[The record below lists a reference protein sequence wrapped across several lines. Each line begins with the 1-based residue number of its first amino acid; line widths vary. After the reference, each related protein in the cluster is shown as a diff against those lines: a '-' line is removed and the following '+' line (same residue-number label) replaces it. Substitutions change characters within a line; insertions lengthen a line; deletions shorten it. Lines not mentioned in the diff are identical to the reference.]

1 MPDDASTVAA
11 KAEPALLV
19 DRQGD
24 ITRLTLNRPQ
34 RGNALSAE
42 LVQALHDAVLACQRD
57 GTRLLLIEGAG
68 KHFCTGFDL
77 GDLDCLDGESDDT
90 LLARF
95 VRVELMLQAIYTAPF
110 TTVARVHGRAMGAG
124 ADLAV
129 ACEQCWV
136 ADDSRFAF
144 PGAAFGLVLGT
155 ARLAARVGPTL
166 ARQWIGAGA
175 TIDADTA
182 LATGLASRPF
192 EADEHGKPDT
202 ALEALARQARRLDTE
217 TQAAIHAASR
227 AGDDE
232 LARQL
237 AALVHSAARPG
248 LRERIRAYRA
258 ASAR

>member
-1 MPDDASTVAA
+1 MSDDASTVAA
-11 KAEPALLV
+11 TAQPALLV

-77 GDLDCLDGESDDT
+77 ADLDGETDDT

-95 VRVELMLQAIYTAPF
+95 VRVELMLQAVYTAPF

-124 ADLAV
+124 ADLAA

-136 ADDSRFAF
+136 AADSRFAF

-182 LATGLASRPF
+182 LATGLASRDF

-202 ALEALARQARRLDTE
+202 ALEALARQARRLDTD

-227 AGDDE
+227 ADGDE

>member
-1 MPDDASTVAA
+1 MSDDASTVAA
-11 KAEPALLV
+11 TAQPALLV

-77 GDLDCLDGESDDT
+77 GDLDGETDDT

-124 ADLAV
+124 ADLAA

-182 LATGLASRPF
+182 LAAGLASRHF

-202 ALEALARQARRLDTE
+202 ALEALARQARRLDTD
-217 TQAAIHAASR
+217 TRAAIHAASR
-227 AGDDE
+227 ADGDE

>member
-1 MPDDASTVAA
+1 MSDDASTVAA
-11 KAEPALLV
+11 TAEPALLI

-42 LVQALHDAVLACQRD
+42 LVQALHDAVLACRRD

-68 KHFCTGFDL
+68 RHFCTGFDL
-77 GDLDCLDGESDDT
+77 GDLDGETDDT

-136 ADDSRFAF
+136 AEDSRFAF

-175 TIDADTA
+175 TVDAHTA
-182 LATGLASRPF
+182 LAAGLASRHF
-192 EADEHGKPDT
+192 EADEPGKPDT
-202 ALEALARQARRLDTE
+202 ALEALVRQARRLDAD

-227 AGDDE
+227 ADGDE

>member
-1 MPDDASTVAA
+1 MSDGAPGAA
-11 KAEPALLV
+11 ATAGPVLLV

-57 GTRLLLIEGAG
+57 GTRLVLLEGAG

-77 GDLDCLDGESDDT
+77 GDLDSETDDT

-95 VRVELMLQAIYTAPF
+95 VRVELMLQAIYTGPF

-124 ADLAV
+124 ADLAA

-136 ADDSRFAF
+136 ADDGRFAF

-182 LATGLASRPF
+182 LAAGLATRSF
-192 EADEHGKPDT
+192 VADEHGKPDT
-202 ALEALARQARRLDTE
+202 ALEALARQARRLDIE

-227 AGDDE
+227 ADGGE

-248 LRERIRAYRA
+248 LRERIRAYRE

>member
-1 MPDDASTVAA
+1 MSDDASTVAA
-11 KAEPALLV
+11 TAEPALLI

-42 LVQALHDAVLACQRD
+42 LAQALHDAVLACQRD

-77 GDLDCLDGESDDT
+77 GDLDSETDDT

-124 ADLAV
+124 ADLAA

-155 ARLAARVGPTL
+155 ARLAARVGPAL

-182 LATGLASRPF
+182 LAAGLATRHF

-227 AGDDE
+227 ADGDE

-237 AALVHSAARPG
+237 AALVHSAARTG
-248 LRERIRAYRA
+248 LRERIRAYRE

>member
-1 MPDDASTVAA
+1 MSDSVSTMAVTAA
-11 KAEPALLV
+11 PVLLI
-19 DRQGD
+19 DRHGD
-24 ITRLTLNRPQ
+24 IARLTLNRPQ

-42 LVQALHDAVLACQRD
+42 LVQALHDAVLACRRD
-57 GTRLLLIEGAG
+57 GTRLLVIEGAG

-77 GDLDCLDGESDDT
+77 GDLDGETDDT

-95 VRVELMLQAIYTAPF
+95 VRVELMLQAVYTAPF
-110 TTVARVHGRAMGAG
+110 TTVARVHGRATGAG
-124 ADLAV
+124 ADLAA
-129 ACEQCWV
+129 ACEQCWI

-175 TIDADTA
+175 TIDAEAA
-182 LATGLASRPF
+182 LAAGLACRHF

-202 ALEALARQARRLDTE
+202 ALEALARQARRLDSD

-227 AGDDE
+227 IDADE

-248 LRERIRAYRA
+248 LRERIRAYRE

>member
-1 MPDDASTVAA
+1 MSDDALTVAA
-11 KAEPALLV
+11 TAEPALLI

-34 RGNALSAE
+34 RGNALSSA

-77 GDLDCLDGESDDT
+77 GDLDSETDDT

-124 ADLAV
+124 ADLAA

-155 ARLAARVGPTL
+155 ARLAARVGPAL

-182 LATGLASRPF
+182 LAAGLATRHF

-202 ALEALARQARRLDTE
+202 ALEALARQARRLNTD

-227 AGDDE
+227 ADGDE

-248 LRERIRAYRA
+248 LRERIRAYRE